1 MYKYLIFSKKHLF
14 MENNSLQVN
23 LFSPKI
29 HYPIGT
35 ALRFLL
41 TAIDCLKTQ

>member
-1 MYKYLIFSKKHLF
+1 MQTLDFQYKYSFK
-14 MENNSLQVN
+14 ENNNLQVN

-35 ALRFLL
+35 TLRFLL